1 MKLIKYIQNTN
12 NWSQIFY
19 NLTNDQ
25 LNNNEIGN
33 LFEVFCKYYYQN
45 EPSVKDEYRN
55 VWLFSEIP
63 PEIKQNLNL
72 GQIDHGAD
80 LILEDL
86 DNEYTAIQCKFRSD
100 QNKILNWTADS
111 LANLLAEG
119 EKCKY
124 KLVFTNASGLD
135 AHTLKKNVG
144 LVSLNDLLEIE
155 EQTIV
160 NIVNNLEQ
168 RKVHLTKAQPR
179 NYQTEIINEV
189 CTKFKDRSRGQLI
202 LPCGTGKTLVSL
214 WIKEALNSKVT
225 LVVLPSLALL
235 RQTKHEW
242 SKNQNMWQHYLCVC
256 SEQNIDIEKDSIV
269 VHEYELG
276 THVTTNPEDV
286 HEFLSNYS
294 EQGCIIYSTYQ
305 SLKVISEAIANTDII
320 FELIISDE
328 AHKTTGSKTTIFGLI
343 HDNVKIPAK
352 RRLYMTATP
361 RILSKNMK
369 TRLGDD
375 LEYIADMSNPEIYGH
390 EFYRMSFKTAIEQN
404 ILVDY
409 KLLVIGVNNQ
419 DIKNKI
425 SNGRLV
431 DTDTTIEDYAHNVAL
446 SNTMVK
452 YNATHAITFHTTV
465 KRASDFS
472 RRHKKISKLNNIYI
486 DHVSGKQPTNERA
499 QILTKFKDCYLG
511 VLSNARCL
519 TEGVD
524 VPSIDLVYFSDTKE
538 SKVDI
543 VQAVG
548 RALRQSKEKQ
558 KTHGYI
564 VVPIFFSPKDG
575 VEKTVE
581 CGAFKNLINIVK
593 ALCDQDE
600 RLQDEINNIR
610 FNKINSNNTAHLNID
625 IGNNNINDLI
635 ILEGF
640 EEELRKSLFDEI
652 IYKTSSNWD
661 LKFNEL
667 CTYLHHNNNEYPEN
681 DHHLYLWV
689 SAQRSRKSQGLLSLD
704 RVHKLENINFIW
716 NVTDLKWLQN
726 YDELNEWVKIHQLN
740 KTLYTKWPAQRSK
753 NEQEKKLAIWM
764 MARKSD
770 YKNNRLPEEQI
781 ELLQRINFPFDP
793 VESRWQESYTKL
805 KQHIKDFNRFPTD
818 DATEKTLYEWCKKLS
833 SSYSDNTLST
843 PQMKQ
848 LQEINFSVFI
858 ESNIP
863 VNIWE
868 NRINELTNHI
878 NIHQKLPTY
887 APKKNSAEENS
898 LGSWII
904 SQRQKNKTNEL
915 SQEQLKQ
922 LEDLGVSMEL
932 VADKNEQLWN
942 ETYQSV
948 IEYRKINPTRW
959 PYAHSKTDQH
969 EKKLGNWLMTMKNW
983 YNGNL
988 PKNGP
993 FPPERYE
1000 KLVAIGYN
1008 FKATY
1013 LSWDKNFDDLCLYLE
1028 KNNGILKS
1036 TQDGKNVKEY
1046 NWVNNQ
1052 SKAYKKG
1059 NLTEEQLKRLI
1070 DIGIDVQSEGLSNL
1084 FDNRWNNNYQLFIEQ
1099 HLRYGGQIP
1108 STLNGKLNPVYQ
1120 WVTRQKNN
1128 FKTGKLTQ
1136 EQVDLLQN
1144 LGINLL

>member
-100 QNKILNWTADS
+100 QNKILNWTADR
-111 LANLLAEG
+111 LTNLLAEG
-119 EKCKY
+119 EDCKY

-168 RKVHLTKAQPR
+168 RKANLNKAYPH
-179 NYQTEIINEV
+179 NYQKEIINEV

-256 SEQNIDIEKDSIV
+256 SEQNIDKDSIV

-286 HEFLSNYS
+286 REFLSNHS

-305 SLKVISEAIANTDII
+305 SLKVIREAIANTDII

-328 AHKTTGSKTTIFGLI
+328 AHKTTGSKATIFGLI

-361 RILSKNMK
+361 RVLSKNMK
-369 TRLGDD
+369 TKLGDD
-375 LEYIADMSNPEIYGH
+375 LEYFADMSNPEIYGH

-425 SNGRLV
+425 STGRLV

-524 VPSIDLVYFSDTKE
+524 VPSIDLVYFSDAKE

-548 RALRQSKEKQ
+548 RALRQSKGKQ

-564 VVPIFFSPKDG
+564 VVPIFFSPEDG
-575 VEKTVE
+575 IEKTVAG
-581 CGAFKNLINIVK
+581 GAFKNLINIVK

-610 FNKINSNNTAHLNID
+610 FNKINSNSIAHLSID
-625 IGNNNINDLI
+625 IGIDKINDLI

-667 CTYLHHNNNEYPEN
+667 CAYLNHNNNQYPEN
-681 DHHLYLWV
+681 DHQLYSWV

-704 RVHKLENINFIW
+704 RVHKLDTINFIW
-716 NVTDLKWLQN
+716 SMTDSKWWQN
-726 YDELNEWVKIHQLN
+726 YNELKIWVKSNQSDQ
-740 KTLYTKWPAQRSK
+740 TLYTKWPSQRS
-753 NEQEKKLAIWM
+753 NDEQEENLTLWM
-764 MARKSD
+764 NRLKQD
-770 YKNNRLPEEQI
+770 YKKNLLPKEQV
-781 ELLQRINFPFDP
+781 ELLQQINFPFDSL
-793 VESRWQESYTKL
+793 ESRWQESYTKL
-805 KQHIKDFNRFPTD
+805 KQHINDFGRFPTK
-818 DATEKTLYEWCKKLS
+818 DAIEKTLYEWCKKQA
-833 SSYSDNTLST
+833 SSYSKNTLSI
-843 PQMKQ
+843 QQLKL
-848 LQEINFSVFI
+848 LQEINFNVFI
-858 ESNIP
+858 ESIDPWKNKF
-863 VNIWE
+863 
-868 NRINELTNHI
+868 NELTNYI
-878 NIHQKLPTY
+878 NMHQKVPTRVN
-887 APKKNSAEENS
+887 KNSAEENS
-898 LGSWII
+898 LGSWI
-904 SQRQKNKTNEL
+904 SKQKQRNTTNEL
-915 SQEQLKQ
+915 SQEQVKL
-922 LEDLGVSMEL
+922 LEDLGVSIEL
-932 VADKNEQLWN
+932 VAEENEQKWN
-942 ETYQSV
+942 KTYKSV
-948 IEYRKINPTRW
+948 IEFRKINSTRW
-959 PYAHSKTDQH
+959 PSSESKTDHH
-969 EKKLGNWLMTMKNW
+969 EKKLGRWLNNMNSW
-983 YNGNL
+983 YNGNF
-988 PKNGP
+988 PNNGP
-993 FPPERYE
+993 FPLERYE
-1000 KLVAIGYN
+1000 KLVAIGFN
-1008 FKATY
+1008 FKAAAY
-1013 LSWDKNFDDLCLYLE
+1013 LSWDKKFDDLCLYLE

-1052 SKAYKKG
+1052 RKAHKKG
-1059 NLTEEQLKRLI
+1059 NLTEEQLKRLN
-1070 DIGIDVQSEGLSNL
+1070 DVGIDFQSNII
-1084 FDNRWNNNYQLFIEQ
+1084 DNRWNNNYQLFRAQ
-1099 HLRYGGQIP
+1099 YLKYSGQIP
-1108 STLNGKLNPVYQ
+1108 STLNGKPNSIYQ
-1120 WVTRQKNN
+1120 WVTRQKKI

-1144 LGINLL
+1144 SGIDLS